1 MNNTSEYQNIYANR
15 KFKDSLF
22 RMVFNAKEDLL
33 DLYNAINGTSYTNTA
48 DLEINTLDNALYLT
62 IKNDISFMIGCTI
75 NLYEHQSSYNPNMP
89 LRGMVYFGQL
99 FSKYTEQR
107 KLNVFSSTLQKLPTP
122 KFIVFYNGLKNEP
135 DRKILKLS
143 DAFQHEGGCL
153 ECEATMLNINYGKN
167 HELMEKCRR
176 LEEYSIFIATVRKYA
191 VDRPAGLEFAISS
204 AIDECIAKDVL
215 KDVLIEQRGA
225 IMNYVL
231 EYFDKEMYE
240 RDLRENLREEIKAE
254 IKEELQHAIRN
265 EVEAEVR
272 DKVKTEVEAEVRDKV
287 KTEVEAEVRD
297 KAKVEAICELINRMI
312 ERGKSFEEIA
322 DNIGESVESVK
333 RMMK

>member
-1 MNNTSEYQNIYANR
+1 MNNTIEYQNIYVNR

-22 RMVFNAKEDLL
+22 RMVFKTKEDLL
-33 DLYNAINGTSYTNTA
+33 DLYNAINGTSYTNTE
-48 DLEINTLDNALYLT
+48 DLEINTLENALYLT
-62 IKNDISFMIGCTI
+62 IKNDISFMIGCTM

-107 KLNVFSSTLQKLPTP
+107 KLNLFSSKLQKIPTP

-135 DRKILKLS
+135 DRRVLKLS

-167 HELMEKCRR
+167 RELMNKCKR

-191 VDRPAGLEFAISS
+191 SDEKTGLELAVAM
-204 AIDECIAKDVL
+204 AIDECLEKGILRDI
-215 KDVLIEQRGA
+215 LIEQRGA
-225 IMNYVL
+225 IMNYIL

-240 RDLRENLREEIKAE
+240 RDLRENIREEVIEEIREEIREEIKAE
-254 IKEELQHAIRN
+254 VKEE
-265 EVEAEVR
+265 VKAEV
-272 DKVKTEVEAEVRDKV
+272 KEEVKAEVKEEV
-287 KTEVEAEVRD
+287 KAEAKEE
-297 KAKVEAICELINRMI
+297 AKVELRKEMI
-312 ERGKSFEEIA
+312 RDFYAKGIPAEKIA
-322 DNIGESVESVK
+322 EYIGEPLENIQK
-333 RMMK
+333 ILGC